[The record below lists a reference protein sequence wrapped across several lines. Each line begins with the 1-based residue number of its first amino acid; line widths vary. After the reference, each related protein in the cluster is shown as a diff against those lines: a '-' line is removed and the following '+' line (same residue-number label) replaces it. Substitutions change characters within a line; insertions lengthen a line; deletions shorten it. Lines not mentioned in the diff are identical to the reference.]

1 MPGRRGGRIIVTSLS
16 KESGGNE
23 AGPAYRAGFVAIVG
37 RPNVGK
43 STLLNRTLGVK
54 LAAVSPRPQTTHVRI
69 LGVLTSDAYQ
79 AAFLATPEAYQDA
92 EERGETDA
100 WTRKVQHDKLV
111 AAVDEDTRI
120 GRMYSGKM
128 VQEGA
133 RALEEADVAVLV
145 VEPRLPG
152 GVERAM
158 ADDFRRRGLPA
169 IVAINKVDSVGKASL
184 LPVIEAYA
192 GLDAFAEIVPVS
204 ALRHDGIGLLL
215 DIVVQ
220 RLPEAEAPLFPA
232 GHLTDRSEQFLV
244 SEIVREKVFQLFRQE
259 LPYAAAV
266 TVEEWEEESEQ
277 HGGKTHIAVRIH
289 PERDSQRGILL
300 GKGGLALKEVGVQAR
315 RDIEALL
322 GKPVF
327 LELWVRPRP
336 RWRKD
341 D

>member
-1 MPGRRGGRIIVTSLS
+1 MTRLS
-16 KESGGNE
+16 KESSSDE
-23 AGPAYRAGFVAIVG
+23 AGAAYRAGFVAIVG

-43 STLLNRTLGVK
+43 STLLNRALGVK

-79 AAFLATPEAYQDA
+79 AAFLDTPGYLG
-92 EERGETDA
+92 RP
-100 WTRKVQHDKLV
+100 R
-111 AAVDEDTRI
+111 DEMDR
-120 GRMYSGKM
+120 RM

-158 ADDFRRRGLPA
+158 VDDLRRRGLPA

-192 GLDAFAEIVPVS
+192 GLDAFTEIVPIS

-215 DIVVQ
+215 DLIVQ
-220 RLPEAEAPLFPA
+220 RLPEAEAPLFPT

-244 SEIVREKVFQLFRQE
+244 SEIVREKVFHLFRQE

-341 D
+341 PAFLRRLGMAD

>member
-79 AAFLATPEAYQDA
+79 AAFLDTPGYLG
-92 EERGETDA
+92 RP
-100 WTRKVQHDKLV
+100 RPR
-111 AAVDEDTRI
+111 DEMDR
-120 GRMYSGKM
+120 KM

-152 GVERAM
+152 GIERAM

-341 D
+341 PAFLRRIGMAD

>member
-79 AAFLATPEAYQDA
+79 AAFLDTPGCLG
-92 EERGETDA
+92 RP
-100 WTRKVQHDKLV
+100 RPR
-111 AAVDEDTRI
+111 DEMDR
-120 GRMYSGKM
+120 KM

-341 D
+341 PAFLRRIGMAD